1 MKITAQL
8 RKSNSSVYI
17 RVIDGRK
24 VDFRV
29 PTGMY
34 IDPMHFDS
42 AVPGYP
48 KTSNAPQEVK
58 DEFNKQLADILLMV
72 KNAYHPGVTLD
83 YLNSV
88 VTSYF
93 DGADVEAA
101 DSNKDVCEVTQT
113 KGKEEFFDLFDEY
126 LKQKEAHGK
135 IGAQSYRA
143 IYRRLQR
150 YEAWQR
156 EMEGRKDFHLSTETF
171 GAGELEGYMR
181 YVQNEYSYFVEHP
194 DFFSRFDI
202 YHSTMRPSSAN
213 SASSGGTRLKAFL
226 NWCRKRG
233 CKMDLSFQVVSTKNH
248 VYGTPYY
255 LTIEERN
262 KVLAR
267 EMGFCKSMQLIR
279 DMFVFQCMVGC
290 RIGDLYTLRRDN
302 IQDGWLCYIPG
313 KNLHN
318 NKTEVV
324 RVPLL
329 DKAQDILARYAK
341 YSPRLFPVIQMA
353 TYNMGIR
360 FVLEICG
367 INRQVPYLNPLTR
380 EMELLPLYEVA
391 SSHTAR
397 KTFIGNIYRHV
408 KDQAL
413 VASLTGHASNSRA
426 FARYREID
434 DDIKREVIELIK

>member
-1 MKITAQL
+1 MNIKAYF
-8 RKSNSSVYI
+8 RKSNSSVYV
-17 RVIDGRK
+17 RVRDGRN
-24 VDFRV
+24 VDYRV

-34 IDPMHFDS
+34 IDQTHFDPS
-42 AVPGYP
+42 VPGYS
-48 KTSNAPQEVK
+48 KKSDAPQEVK
-58 DEFNKQLADILLMV
+58 DEFNKQLADLLLLV
-72 KNAYHPGVTLD
+72 SNAYHPGVTLD
-83 YLNSV
+83 YMNHV
-88 VTSYF
+88 VSSYF
-93 DGADVEAA
+93 DGTDIDDAESSEV
-101 DSNKDVCEVTQT
+101 VCEETQT
-113 KGKEEFFDLFDEY
+113 KGKETFFDLFDEY
-126 LKQKEAHGK
+126 LRQKEANGK
-135 IGAQSYRA
+135 PGVDAYRA

-150 YEAWQR
+150 YETWQR
-156 EMEGRKDFHLSTETF
+156 EMEGRNDFTLSTETF
-171 GAGELEGYMR
+171 GAGELESYMR
-181 YVQNEYSYFVEHP
+181 YVQNEYCYFVEHP
-194 DFFSRFDI
+194 DFFSRFEV
-202 YHSTMRPSSAN
+202 YRSTMRPSSAN
-213 SASSGGTRLKAFL
+213 SACSGGTRVKAFL
-226 NWCRKRG
+226 NWCRKQG
-233 CKMDLSFQVVSTKNH
+233 CKMDLSFQAVSTKHH

-255 LTIEERN
+255 LTIEERD
-262 KVLAR
+262 KVLER
-267 EMGFCKSMQLIR
+267 EMGFCKSIQLIR

-290 RIGDLYTLRRDN
+290 RIGDLFTLTRDN

-329 DKAQDILARYAK
+329 DKAQDILARYPK
-341 YSPRLFPVIQMA
+341 YSPRLFPAIDTA
-353 TYNMGIR
+353 KYNMGIR

-426 FARYREID
+426 FARYREIG